1 MRDSS
6 DFNFSKVPARA
17 VCEFVEK
24 LNPIYQNAT
33 MGCNWLGNDHKYTDY
48 WAVTAPGVS
57 VHAAERYES
66 GLLVIA
72 LK

>member
-1 MRDSS
+1 MTYTLGILY
-6 DFNFSKVPARA
+6 
-17 VCEFVEK
+17 EFVEK

-57 VHAAERYES
+57 VHATERYES